1 MILKKLVLALLAGL
15 MLPGSLTAQNGY
27 LDRLF
32 LRMKDANVQDFRS
45 LVDSV
50 YLSLDDSGSLQYK
63 REVAKR
69 LFRIT
74 REKDEVA
81 HIRSLTYMVV
91 YSDTPRPELFD
102 QAFALAQKHSLIKE
116 MDYVEDRRS
125 RYFISLGR
133 YDSAMNHILKMRDL
147 QSQEPRNEEYR
158 NVLNLLAD
166 IYYNANLYDKARE
179 VYLELYSYYAMK
191 QDLSYWRFYVVMDN
205 LGQIGLKTKN
215 YEQALFWFG
224 TSLKNAERG
233 LTSEDGD
240 NILTYIHLKLSESFL
255 LTGNRN
261 EAVRHLGM
269 AEKLAAGN
277 IREDV
282 LQELIYMRSRIMLS
296 EGNTDGALQQAISLL
311 PSLNDRFSQYRF
323 VPDIYRL
330 LADIYAEKNDQENS
344 LKYLN
349 VYSRAVDSIENQG
362 RIARTMVILAEKD
375 NQIERERLKNARQK
389 FSMLLTG
396 TAILAVMFVILGFLY
411 WRLYQSRLLLVR
423 KSLEESRPGK
433 STEPVIPPGI
443 QSDADDQGL
452 ADIIAGLEKLM
463 QSTRVYLDP
472 ELDIQKLAQML
483 STNRTYLSKA
493 INGILGT
500 TFPQYIA
507 DLRIREAVKLI
518 SEGFMVKNKQ
528 ETLARACG
536 FSNRSVF
543 ISTFKKQTGVT
554 PSFFISNYKQTSAD
568 PLKES
573 AGPERVK
580 E

>member
-507 DLRIREAVKLI
+507 DLRIMEAVKLI